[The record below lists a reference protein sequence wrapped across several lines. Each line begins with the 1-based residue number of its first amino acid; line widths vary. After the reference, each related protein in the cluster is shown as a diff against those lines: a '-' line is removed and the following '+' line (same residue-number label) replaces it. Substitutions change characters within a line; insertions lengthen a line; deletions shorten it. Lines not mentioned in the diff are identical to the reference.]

1 MNARVLFTVLAIC
14 LTAMP
19 THAAEPVDLEL
30 VLAADGSGSIDEAEF
45 RLQRAGYAAAITHPR
60 VLSAIRNGAYRRIAL
75 TLIEWAAPESQHT
88 IVDWMVIHDEASAKA
103 FAGKLLKA
111 DRVAFGYNSIS
122 AAIAYGAR
130 KIHGNAYEGVR
141 KIIDVSGDGPQMN
154 GPPLALVR
162 QQTIDAG
169 ITINALV
176 IKSPGGGYPGPRGE
190 PLDVHY
196 RNDVIGG
203 NGPFVMVAESRANF
217 ADAILNKLILE
228 IAGRAPDT
236 SAAILAHAE
245 NPPPKG
251 AENHD

>member
-1 MNARVLFTVLAIC
+1 MIVRTLFVALAVW
-14 LTAMP
+14 LSAATA
-19 THAAEPVDLEL
+19 HADEPVDLEL

-45 RLQRAGYAAAITHPR
+45 RLQRAGYAAAVTHPR
-60 VLSAIRNGAYRRIAL
+60 VLAAIRGGAYRRIAL

-88 IVDWMVIHDEASAKA
+88 IVDWMLIDDEASAKA
-103 FAGKLLKA
+103 FADKLMTA
-111 DRVAFGYNSIS
+111 ERVAFGYNSIS

-130 KIHGNAYEGVR
+130 KIRENAYEGVR

-162 QQTIDAG
+162 QQTIAAG

-196 RNDVIGG
+196 RTDVIGG
-203 NGPFVMVAESRANF
+203 KGPFVMVAESRAHF
-217 ADAILNKLILE
+217 AEAILNKLVLE
-228 IAGRAPDT
+228 IAGAAPDYG
-236 SAAILAHAE
+236 AAALARVGSR
-245 NPPPKG
+245 PRKRPKIS
-251 AENHD
+251 E